1 MVSKAIKDKACA
13 VVKAGILIIT
23 TDNKIT
29 STRTILFLCH
39 GGTLRISHW
48 RESTVSAPT
57 KSVEKSFLGFGF
69 KVSIRDT
76 PQGRSSRMHRFILP
90 MWFTS
95 LLLVAYPIVAL
106 VREIRRR
113 RRRRRGFCRKCGYNL
128 TGLSEPRCPECG
140 TPFGGGSTE
149 ELNESS
155 PSQAKTSWSTLR
167 DRFTPTAC
175 QLCDPT
181 YASS

>member
-1 MVSKAIKDKACA
+1 MIRKSIIVFLIAATMACA
-13 VVKAGILIIT
+13 ALWPMSYKDPNPCYLFHY
-23 TDNKIT
+23 TD
-29 STRTILFLCH
+29 SAEILFLCH
-39 GGTLRISHW
+39 RGTLRISHW
-48 RESTVSAPT
+48 RESTVSASS

-140 TPFGGGSTE
+140 TPFGDESTDE
-149 ELNESS
+149 IHESVE
-155 PSQAKTSWSTLR
+155 
-167 DRFTPTAC
+167 
-175 QLCDPT
+175 
-181 YASS
+181 